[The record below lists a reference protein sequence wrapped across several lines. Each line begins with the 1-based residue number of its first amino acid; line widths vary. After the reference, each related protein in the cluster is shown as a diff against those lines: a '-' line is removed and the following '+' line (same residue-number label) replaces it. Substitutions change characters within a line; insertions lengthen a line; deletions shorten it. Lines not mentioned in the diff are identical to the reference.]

1 MEKITENITVDV
13 KAECDVCVCGG
24 GVAGIAAALAARRAG
39 ADVLLLEKSYIL
51 GGLATAG
58 IVTIYLPLCDGF
70 GNQVS
75 FGIAEELLKL
85 SVKYGAEVGL
95 PEEWKNENPASVRA
109 KAGRYQVRFNPHL
122 FAIAAEQLLLS
133 EGVRILY
140 GTYACKTVSEE
151 GRITHIIT
159 ENKSGRNAVKIKKSV
174 IDTTGDADICRLAG
188 EKTRSHEKGN
198 LLAAWYY
205 YISDISSGDYKL
217 NMLGFA
223 DIPDEQKTKEF
234 FDNQLEN
241 GKRYSGLSGEELSL
255 MMQNSH
261 EKILSDIQKKRASGK
276 PGLFPVTIPT
286 TPQIRMTACLV
297 GNTVLDCSAPFVNF
311 DDSIGIVSDWRKKG
325 PCYCIPF
332 SCLYGKSVRNLI
344 TAGRCISVTDD
355 MWDITRVIPDCAV
368 TGQAAGQAAAM
379 TSDFSSLDVR
389 ELQAAL
395 KENGVKLFF

>member
-1 MEKITENITVDV
+1 MRKSFKDSPALRFLVQVDDNTTENETKPYSID
-13 KAECDVCVCGG
+13 ASE
-24 GVAGIAAALAARRAG
+24 
-39 ADVLLLEKSYIL
+39 
-51 GGLATAG
+51 
-58 IVTIYLPLCDGF
+58 
-70 GNQVS
+70 
-75 FGIAEELLKL
+75 
-85 SVKYGAEVGL
+85 
-95 PEEWKNENPASVRA
+95 NEP
-109 KAGRYQVRFNPHL
+109 
-122 FAIAAEQLLLS
+122 
-133 EGVRILY
+133 
-140 GTYACKTVSEE
+140 
-151 GRITHIIT
+151 
-159 ENKSGRNAVKIKKSV
+159 
-174 IDTTGDADICRLAG
+174 
-188 EKTRSHEKGN
+188 
-198 LLAAWYY
+198 
-205 YISDISSGDYKL
+205 
-217 NMLGFA
+217 
-223 DIPDEQKTKEF
+223 
-234 FDNQLEN
+234 
-241 GKRYSGLSGEELSL
+241 
-255 MMQNSH
+255 
-261 EKILSDIQKKRASGK
+261 SDIQKKRASGK